1 MSTTNANIAKKNSAG
16 ALSTIN
22 LRNDSGRGA
31 EEIKSDD
38 VSTPILKI
46 LHQLSPEC
54 NSRDSKYVEGA
65 KPGMIYASSLGT
77 LIDGEKDGINVL
89 VAHAQT
95 RYPEWQERGDSASA
109 PVGTHMQIPADAT
122 EERNGRYRLP
132 NGNYVEKTAY
142 FYVLVIGDEVRPAVI
157 PMRSSNLSPARELNN
172 LIKNLRFKDDKGVY
186 NPAAYAAVYNLKT
199 VGKSVGSKSW
209 HVYKPSKLRDLD
221 INDKTDA
228 DLYLMAQE
236 LQKTV
241 SKGQAKPKYEQ
252 KAESVNSK
260 DIL

>member
-1 MSTTNANIAKKNSAG
+1 MESQLAKKASAG
-16 ALSTIN
+16 SLATIN
-22 LRNDSGRGA
+22 LRGDSKKGA

-54 NSRDSKYVEGA
+54 NQRDPKYVEGS

-77 LIDGEKDGINVL
+77 LIDGEKDGLNLV

-109 PVGTHMQIPADAT
+109 PVGTHMQIPADAV

-142 FYVLVIGDEVRPAVI
+142 FYVIIVMGCEFRPAVI

-172 LIKNLRFKDDKGVY
+172 LITNLRVSDDKGTFQ
-186 NPAAYAAVYNLKT
+186 PAAYSAMFNLKT
-199 VGKSVGSKSW
+199 VGKTAGSKSW
-209 HVYKPSKLRDLD
+209 HVYRPTKLRMLD
-221 INDKTDA
+221 VTNQNDS
-228 DLYLMAQE
+228 DLYVAAQE

-241 SKGQAKPKYEQ
+241 AKGSAKPKYE
-252 KAESVNSK
+252 SNSNQG
-260 DIL
+260 DIV

>member
-1 MSTTNANIAKKNSAG
+1 MTELVKQNSGSLAVV
-16 ALSTIN
+16 N
-22 LRNDSGRGA
+22 MREDSRKGA
-31 EEIKSDD
+31 EEIKQED

-54 NSRDSKYVEGA
+54 NQRDPKYVEGS
-65 KPGMIYASSLGT
+65 KPGMIYASSLGQ
-77 LIDGEKDGINVL
+77 LIDGEGKGIDII

-109 PVGTHMQIPADAT
+109 PVGTHMQIPADAV

-142 FYVLVIGDEVRPAVI
+142 FYVMVVMGNESRPAVI

-172 LIKNLRFKDDKGVY
+172 LITNLRMTDAKGTFQ
-186 NPAAYAAVYNLKT
+186 PAAFSAMFNLKT
-199 VGKSVGSKSW
+199 VGKTAGSKSW
-209 HVYKPSKLRDLD
+209 HVYKPSKVRMLD
-221 INDKTDA
+221 VSNKEDSA
-228 DLYLMAQE
+228 LYVAAQE

-241 SKGQAKPKYEQ
+241 AKGSAKPKN
-252 KAESVNSK
+252 ESNGSTENIV
-260 DIL
+260 